1 MPNKGYFIQQMTRRG
16 AGTLFD
22 EGRGKDKVVISNVNN
37 FLAKKAA
44 CSRKRAAQKNSFFMY
59 YRLSKSHSCW
69 PYRSRF
75 AEVPLLS
82 LALIKHKVRPTSQTI

>member
-44 CSRKRAAQKNSFFMY
+44 YSRKQAAQKNSFFIY
-59 YRLSKSHSCW
+59 C
-69 PYRSRF
+69 
-75 AEVPLLS
+75 
-82 LALIKHKVRPTSQTI
+82 I